1 MIRTSRNMREDP
13 LFVRNTYQS
22 VGKWGVPLVK
32 NQNLS
37 LDNIGL
43 IACSD
48 TRANDNA
55 VNRRNGVHFFVDD
68 YRFKSIYDNPERS
81 LDRYAQYAF
90 LLTPDYSLY
99 ADFNLWQQIENVG
112 KNRWVG
118 AYWQSKGLRVIPTI
132 SWSTPQS
139 FEFCFDGVEKN
150 ATVAVSTVGCR
161 RSKREFMRGYDA
173 MLTKLQPRSII
184 CYGDTFPE
192 MEGNVI
198 SVSYWESRKVVR

>member
-13 LFVRNTYQS
+13 LFIRNTYQS
-22 VGKWGVPLVK
+22 AGKWGVPLVK